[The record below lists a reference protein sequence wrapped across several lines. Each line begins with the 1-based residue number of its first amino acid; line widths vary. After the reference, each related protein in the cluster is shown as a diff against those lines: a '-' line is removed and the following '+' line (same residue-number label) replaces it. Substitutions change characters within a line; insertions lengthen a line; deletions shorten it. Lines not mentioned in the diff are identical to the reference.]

1 MHSDTTITPDNL
13 SSVSDAEDTSQPL
26 ILNVTS
32 LSDAIEAPVSDL
44 QPEVTL
50 IGEPTTQVNQV
61 TLTAEPTTQMNQ
73 VTLTGEPT
81 AQMNQVTLTGEPTAQ
96 MNQVTLTGE
105 PTTQLNQV
113 TLPGGPT
120 AQVNYAAVTAN
131 PLELGC
137 PMQDFDDQAQDDLEA
152 CMSDGSTLSIVG
164 IDVHTTTA
172 LA

>member
-1 MHSDTTITPDNL
+1 MYPREG
-13 SSVSDAEDTSQPL
+13 A
-26 ILNVTS
+26 
-32 LSDAIEAPVSDL
+32 A
-44 QPEVTL
+44 
-50 IGEPTTQVNQV
+50 
-61 TLTAEPTTQMNQ
+61 
-73 VTLTGEPT
+73 
-81 AQMNQVTLTGEPTAQ
+81 
-96 MNQVTLTGE
+96 
-105 PTTQLNQV
+105 
-113 TLPGGPT
+113 GGPT